1 MRVCDYGIMEGGLW
15 LRTGCIGVEG
25 FRSNRSRRNYVAVGA
40 LNICI
45 LGY

>member
-1 MRVCDYGIMEGGLW
+1 MGGLW
-15 LRTGCIGVEG
+15 SRTGCIGVEVETRRLLLVN
-25 FRSNRSRRNYVAVGA
+25 RSNRSRRNYVAVGA